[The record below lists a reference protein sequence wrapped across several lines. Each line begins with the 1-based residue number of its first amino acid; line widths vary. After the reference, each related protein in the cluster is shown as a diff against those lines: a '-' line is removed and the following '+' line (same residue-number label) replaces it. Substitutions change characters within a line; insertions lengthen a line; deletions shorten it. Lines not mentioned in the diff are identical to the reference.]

1 MRCEISHEYGFV
13 PILNKVQ
20 IVTAQRCRAQTRGA
34 FFVALLRLHL
44 RPQKTRCS
52 PRPFSFSPT
61 FHTTIG
67 HASRSLCNA
76 TPYAFIR
83 AYPHDKHRTVI
94 DICPY
99 RSKGSGII
107 RPSNNVVGGGIG
119 TIETMSPLPITIAT
133 IAFLYLRH
141 ARRAPSIVLTKV
153 DRRIFIAVVYE

>member
-1 MRCEISHEYGFV
+1 MPRTNARTFLRSPFEATPTTTEDKMFSSPFLFL
-13 PILNKVQ
+13 P
-20 IVTAQRCRAQTRGA
+20 
-34 FFVALLRLHL
+34 LLPH
-44 RPQKTRCS
+44 TD
-52 PRPFSFSPT
+52 
-61 FHTTIG
+61 TTIG

-99 RSKGSGII
+99 RSKGSRII

-133 IAFLYLRH
+133 IAFSYLRH
-141 ARRAPSIVLTKV
+141 ARHVPPIVLTKV
-153 DRRIFIAVVYE
+153 DRRIFTAEIHE